1 MQILRFLLLTLSAGG
16 MGIVGAQC
24 VSAPMDLIAAYG
36 YLGIPVRY
44 KEVPTG
50 ICELDA
56 EVKRLVDSWS

>member
-1 MQILRFLLLTLSAGG
+1 